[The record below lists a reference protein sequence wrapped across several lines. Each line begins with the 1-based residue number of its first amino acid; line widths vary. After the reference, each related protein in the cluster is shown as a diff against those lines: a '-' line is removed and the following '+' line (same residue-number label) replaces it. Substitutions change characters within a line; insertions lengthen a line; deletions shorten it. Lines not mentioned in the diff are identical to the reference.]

1 MQPIGKIV
9 GRFVTSLF
17 TSLGCEGNHLSW
29 IFIKTLCVNLLI
41 GLSGDAHFD
50 NDERFT
56 TGTSDGINLDWVA
69 VHEFGHSLG
78 LEHSGVR
85 ESIMYPWYKGYI
97 ADIKLSNDDKQG
109 IQALYPSKDC
119 IPLIK

>member
-1 MQPIGKIV
+1 MYYV
-9 GRFVTSLF
+9 F
-17 TSLGCEGNHLSW
+17 TTNRGNLHFSW
-29 IFIKTLCVNLLI
+29 FFVNLPYTNILCQSLI
-41 GLSGDAHFD
+41 GLAGDAHFD

-109 IQALYPSKDC
+109 IQALYPSKHC
-119 IPLIK
+119 ITLIK